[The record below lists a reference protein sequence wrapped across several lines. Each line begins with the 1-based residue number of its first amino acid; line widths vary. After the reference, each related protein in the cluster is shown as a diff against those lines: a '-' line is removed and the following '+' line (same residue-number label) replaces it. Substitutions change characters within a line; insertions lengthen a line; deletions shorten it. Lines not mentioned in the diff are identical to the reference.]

1 MNRIFL
7 LSLLIITTLNV
18 FAQKS
23 NEELVQF
30 SGVVVTSDSLK
41 PIPFTNVI
49 IKNAY
54 RGTISDYYGYF
65 SFVAVKGDTVEFSY
79 VGYKKSF
86 FVIPD
91 TLKENR
97 YSLIQMLSRDTIL
110 LKETVIYP
118 WPSREEFK
126 RAFVELKVPDDD
138 MQRAQRNLELAQH
151 KEVQDN
157 VPYDGSINYKWTTQ
171 QRNNQIY
178 SAGQY
183 PVNNLLN
190 PLAWAAFIKAWQEGA
205 YKKKDKN

>member
-1 MNRIFL
+1 MNKLFPL
-7 LSLLIITTLNV
+7 LSLIIIS
-18 FAQKS
+18 FHSFGQQS
-23 NEELVQF
+23 NNDLVQF
-30 SGVVVTSDSLK
+30 SGVVVTSDSLQ

-49 IKNAY
+49 IKHAY
-54 RGTISDYYGYF
+54 RGTLSDFYGFF
-65 SFVAVKGDTVEFSY
+65 SFVAMKGDTVVSSY
-79 VGYKKSF
+79 VGYKKAYF
-86 FVIPD
+86 IIPD

-97 YSLIQMLSRDTIL
+97 YSLIQMLSRDTIM

-126 RAFVELKVPDDD
+126 KAFVELKVPDDD
-138 MQRAQRNLELAQH
+138 TQRALRNLELAQH
-151 KEVQDN
+151 KEVQEN

-178 SAGQY
+178 TAGQY

-205 YKKKDKN
+205 YKKKDEK